1 MTTQDIDWS
10 AVAAP
15 LALAIGA
22 IVVLLT
28 DALAGPPRSRRAA
41 LAPATLTVLAVVVAG
56 GFAVRLWDRPRSTF
70 CVVRPLEGA
79 VPCSFV
85 VDRFTLVF
93 WGVTLFGTAVVALI
107 GTVAVAEGRTPLGEW
122 NFLLLC

>member
-1 MTTQDIDWS
+1 MTQDIDWS
-10 AVAAP
+10 AIAAP
-15 LALAIGA
+15 LVLAIGA

-41 LAPATLTVLAVVVAG
+41 LVPATLTVLDGRVAG
-56 GFAVRLWDRPRSTF
+56 GLAVRLWDQTRSTF
-70 CVVRPLEGA
+70 CVVRPLEGP

-93 WGVTLFGTAVVALI
+93 WASRCSA
-107 GTVAVAEGRTPLGEW
+107 RRW
-122 NFLLLC
+122 SR